1 MSSDSFM
8 MALRRLI
15 AYRGKSDVIF
25 NDNGTN
31 IVAEE
36 RELGEVLA
44 NLNAR
49 KVREELAI
57 QDISWRFFPP
67 SGANFDGA

>member
-1 MSSDSFM
+1 LPT
-8 MALRRLI
+8 AE
-15 AYRGKSDVIF
+15 KSDVIF
-25 NDNGTN
+25 NENGTN
-31 IVAEE
+31 IVAGE

-57 QDISWRFFPP
+57 QDISWRFSPP
-67 SGANFDGA
+67 SGSNFDKAWERLVQSSK